1 MLRFTLENGMR
12 AVVDASGR
20 SDAAAVYVWVNV
32 GSADEAPGMEG
43 AAHFVEHMV
52 FKGTRSYG
60 VGEVA
65 AAIESLGGDLNAWTS
80 FDETVFHATV
90 PADAAVSAM
99 RVLAEML
106 RDARFDPKELSSE
119 RTVILE
125 EIRGSQDDPDS
136 ILSEATYASA
146 WPDHPYGRPVIGTTR
161 AVRGMTRDSL
171 NAFYQRHY
179 QPANACLAVAG
190 PVDAAAVRA
199 AATELFAG
207 GGAAVPRS
215 KRHPVS
221 GPRRP
226 RSLRRGF
233 EAALV
238 ELAFPAPGDG
248 DPALPALD
256 VLCLALGGGASS
268 SLESRLRLREGVC
281 LSAEAGLHVER
292 DGGMAVVALHAREGQ
307 ANAAITGA
315 REEMARARADGLG
328 EVEVERAKAQILAER
343 IFGRETV
350 DGRAHTLAFHTER
363 YGDPEAWLAFDVAVE
378 AVTPADVAAAARRWM
393 DPEREVAVAL
403 MPAGERVSLARRAA
417 PVAVASASASAVASA
432 VAPSP
437 SPVRRAAVAA
447 NPAQRAGGVQAPW
460 RVVLDNGV
468 RVLFCPDDGEVAGVR
483 IAGMGGAFAERPA
496 SAGRGSA
503 WARALLRGAG
513 DLDAF
518 GFAAAVESLAGSVGA
533 SSGRSSQAVRGEF
546 VASRFEEGLAL
557 VADALTRPR
566 FDEGEVNHVRDE
578 LVEALSER
586 EDHPEHLLGERV
598 WAAAYGRHPYAL
610 SALGT
615 RSIIDGLRPS
625 LLSAHHRRWATGGN
639 LVVGV
644 AGAFDPDAVLAVLRR
659 TLGKLPAGAPLE
671 LPSMPVRPEAPLQV
685 RLRSGREQAH
695 IALAFPGV
703 SVHEAIQPD
712 VDVLAALLGGQGGR
726 LFVEL
731 REAHGL
737 AYAVGAASHEGV
749 HPGLLVCTVATD
761 PERADEAERRLDE
774 SLARAAAGTITAE
787 EVDRARRY
795 ILGAIEL
802 DLQTASSRANLA
814 AYTELYGQDGLRYR
828 SIVRQRIEQVKEEGV
843 RGAAARLLERPL
855 VRARLVPA
863 ASGKSGAR

>member
-12 AVVDASGR
+12 GVVDASGR
-20 SDAAAVYVWVNV
+20 SDAAAVYVWINV

-65 AAIESLGGDLNAWTS
+65 AAIETLGGDLNAWTS

-90 PADAAVSAM
+90 PADAAVPAM

-106 RDARFDPKELSSE
+106 RDARFDPKELASE

-125 EIRGSQDDPDS
+125 EIRGSVDDPDS
-136 ILSEATYASA
+136 VLAEATYHSA

-161 AVRGMTRDSL
+161 SVRGMTRDAL
-171 NAFYQRHY
+171 HAFYTRNY

-207 GGAAVPRS
+207 GGAAIPRTE
-215 KRHPVS
+215 RRPVS
-221 GPRRP
+221 GPRKP
-226 RSLRRGF
+226 RLLRRGF
-233 EAALV
+233 EACLV

-248 DPALPALD
+248 DPAIPALD

-268 SLESRLRLREGVC
+268 PLESRLRLREGVC
-281 LSAEAGLHVER
+281 LSAEAGLNVER
-292 DGGMAVVALHAREGQ
+292 DAGMATISLHTREGQ
-307 ANAAITGA
+307 ADRAIAGA
-315 REEMARARADGLG
+315 REEMARARAGGLG

-343 IFGRETV
+343 VFGRETV
-350 DGRAHTLAFHTER
+350 DGRAQALAFHTER
-363 YGDPEAWLAFDVAVE
+363 FGDPEAWRAFDA
-378 AVTPADVAAAARRWM
+378 AIAAITPADVAAAARTWL
-393 DPEREVAVAL
+393 DPEREVALAL
-403 MPAGERVSLARRAA
+403 VPAGEKVSLRRAPIGDISLTPRDVPA
-417 PVAVASASASAVASA
+417 PVAALVARVAAASLTPASA
-432 VAPSP
+432 
-437 SPVRRAAVAA
+437 
-447 NPAQRAGGVQAPW
+447 PATIGARAPW

-468 RVLFCPDDGEVAGVR
+468 RVLFCPDDGEVAGIR
-483 IAGMGGAFAERPA
+483 IAGMGGAFAEKTA

-513 DLDAF
+513 ELDAV
-518 GFAAAVESLAGSVGA
+518 GYAAAVETLAGSVSA

-546 VASRFEEGLAL
+546 VASRFLEGLGLIAE
-557 VADALTRPR
+557 AMMAPR
-566 FDEGEVNHVRDE
+566 FDELEVNRVRDE
-578 LVEALSER
+578 LLEALAER
-586 EDHPEHLLGERV
+586 EDHPEHLLGEKM
-598 WAAAYGRHPYAL
+598 WAAAYGVHPYAL

-615 RSIIDGLRPS
+615 ASIIGGLRPS
-625 LLSAHHRRWATGGN
+625 LLAAHHRRWATGAN

-644 AGAFDPDAVLAVLRR
+644 AGAFDPDAVLDVLRR
-659 TLGKLPAGAPLE
+659 TLGTLPAVSAFA
-671 LPSMPVRPEAPLQV
+671 LPALPVRPEEARHV
-685 RLRSGREQAH
+685 HLRSGREQAH
-695 IALAFPGV
+695 VALAFPGV
-703 SVHEAIQPD
+703 AVDDAHQPD
-712 VDVLAALLGGQGGR
+712 VDVLAAVLGGQGGR

-737 AYAVGAASHEGV
+737 AYSVGAASHEGV

-761 PERADEAERRLDE
+761 PERAEEAERRLDE
-774 SLARAAAGTITAE
+774 SVAHAASGSITAE

-828 SIVRQRIEQVKEEGV
+828 SLVRQRIEQVQDDGV
-843 RGAAARLLERPL
+843 RRAAAQLLARPL
-855 VRARLVPA
+855 VRARLLPA
-863 ASGKSGAR
+863 GASKQGGR